1 MPFRGPNNYFYLS
14 SFALI
19 LLILTL
25 LCGCVGTDF
34 TLTGNNSGK
43 PAVMGPETMTPLP
56 NATPSGNQG
65 PAETN
70 NDSNDGKN
78 NKLILENAWKTLRII
93 NTDANERYMKLDLSK
108 SDDINYLR
116 YLMIPETVRRIEQLQ
131 YELHRINPVSD
142 EERNDAET
150 LIKITNYTILKY
162 EGLSTVM
169 HASQY
174 VSIGDPVKMKAE
186 LRKAKFQIMDALDII
201 NEQEISEYP
210 TMYRDQIAADKRELD
225 EMASQ
230 VESFTRSVYL
240 TPPVYGSGS

>member
-34 TLTGNNSGK
+34 TFPGNNSGK
-43 PAVMGPETMTPLP
+43 PAVMSPETITPLP
-56 NATPSGNQG
+56 NATTSGNQG

-70 NDSNDGKN
+70 NESNVGKN
-78 NKLILENAWKTLRII
+78 NKLKLENAWKTLRII

-131 YELHRINPVSD
+131 SDLYLINPVGDD
-142 EERNDAET
+142 ERKDVEA
-150 LIKITNYTILKY
+150 LIVITNYTILKY
-162 EGLSTVM
+162 EGLSAVM

-174 VSIGDPVKMKAE
+174 VSIGDPVKMKSE

-201 NEQEISEYP
+201 NEREISEYP
-210 TMYRDQIAADKRELD
+210 TMYRDQVAADKRELD

>member
-1 MPFRGPNNYFYLS
+1 MPFRGPKNYFYFS

-19 LLILTL
+19 LLFFTL

-34 TLTGNNSGK
+34 TFNGNNSGK
-43 PAVMGPETMTPLP
+43 PTVMSPETVTALP

-65 PAETN
+65 STETGN
-70 NDSNDGKN
+70 NSNIEKN
-78 NKLILENAWKTLRII
+78 NKLKLENAWKTLRII

-116 YLMIPETVRRIEQLQ
+116 YLMIPGTVQRIEQLQ
-131 YELHRINPVSD
+131 SELYRINPVSD
-142 EERNDAET
+142 DERNEAET
-150 LIKITNYTILKY
+150 LIEITNYTILKY

-169 HASQY
+169 HATQY

-201 NEQEISEYP
+201 NEKEISEYP
-210 TMYRDQIAADKRELD
+210 TMYRDQVAADKRELD

-230 VESFTRSVYL
+230 IESFTRSVYL
-240 TPPVYGSGS
+240 SPPVYGSGS